1 MDRAKHGDLDC
12 LSELFERHHVG
23 LFNFF
28 FYQLKEKAKS
38 EDLTQNV
45 FEKLIKHRDK
55 YDVNKPFKSWLY
67 KIAWNEH
74 NDVYRKKS
82 LVLPGEEKFRHLTD
96 VNQKFIEDEKS
107 DQKARLEIAMGQL
120 TPEQQRLI
128 QLTRFEG
135 LKYQEVA
142 DIMDSTV
149 SNIKVK
155 VHRTMKSLK
164 NNYFKIRDL

>member
-1 MDRAKHGDLDC
+1 
-12 LSELFERHHVG
+12 
-23 LFNFF
+23 
-28 FYQLKEKAKS
+28 
-38 EDLTQNV
+38 
-45 FEKLIKHRDK
+45 
-55 YDVNKPFKSWLY
+55 
-67 KIAWNEH
+67 
-74 NDVYRKKS
+74 
-82 LVLPGEEKFRHLTD
+82 
-96 VNQKFIEDEKS
+96 
-107 DQKARLEIAMGQL
+107 MGQL
-120 TPEQQRLI
+120 TSEQQRLI

>member
-55 YDVNKPFKSWLY
+55 YDVNKPFKL
-67 KIAWNEH
+67 KTKRAT
-74 NDVYRKKS
+74 KKQ
-82 LVLPGEEKFRHLTD
+82 GW
-96 VNQKFIEDEKS
+96 KS
-107 DQKARLEIAMGQL
+107 QW
-120 TPEQQRLI
+120 
-128 QLTRFEG
+128 
-135 LKYQEVA
+135 
-142 DIMDSTV
+142 DS
-149 SNIKVK
+149 
-155 VHRTMKSLK
+155 
-164 NNYFKIRDL
+164 